1 MKKSLLLFAAALVA
15 GGASAQD
22 VENLAVK
29 VENGWNVSPVASGA
43 AISFTSDYGEFKL
56 IPSSITKTAYKGFR
70 VEFSDLV
77 NAEGSDGVH
86 LKIGKVNNVKNE
98 ETGKEEDKGVYSYPS
113 FAAATDGVLE
123 GEFAEDLVDEI
134 AVINVQC
141 NKAGESIKINKFSLI
156 KADGTEEVRT
166 TLGGVAWG
174 CSAEQDV
181 NGLTFAGQYGAGVIK
196 TADGKSVTYDPEAE
210 KNVVYTYN
218 IELAEPAPGKVTLEL
233 NALGADGS
241 EGGFSWHNIEK
252 GSSSITFEVSAEK
265 CAKAVSNIYIKG
277 GDDDKTLYPF
287 TVIFKSVTRTKVVN
301 RDKTPDPTKN
311 QYKLNLKNGQVI
323 LASDL
328 EKYNDGDIVVFNYSC
343 DWVDASVSFDG
354 WGIGGLRNPEA
365 KEENVVTLNAGKE
378 KGDYTYVTFIDELKK
393 IVGHHAA
400 EPEGENADTEEWD
413 GLYWFTWGT
422 KNGDCELTTT
432 KGNVVVYTDVK
443 TSLPEVK
450 LPADASVVSSQYIS
464 LTGKVAAAPHRG
476 VNVVKQTLSDGSVRF
491 VKTVVK

>member
-1 MKKSLLLFAAALVA
+1 MNKCLLLLAASLVA

-22 VENLAVK
+22 VENLVVK
-29 VENGWNVSPVASGA
+29 VENSWNVSPVASSA

-56 IPSSITKTAYKGFR
+56 IPSSITKTDYKGFR

-86 LKIGKVNNVKNE
+86 LKIGKANTVD
-98 ETGKEEDKGVYSYPS
+98 GEDKGVYSYPS
-113 FAAATDGVLE
+113 FATAADGVLE
-123 GEFAEDLVDEI
+123 ADFAENLVDEI
-134 AVINVQC
+134 EVINVQC
-141 NKAGESIKINKFSLI
+141 NKAGESVKINKFTLI
-156 KADGTEEVRT
+156 KADGSEEVRT
-166 TLGGVAWG
+166 SLGGVAWG
-174 CSAEQDV
+174 CTADQKV
-181 NGLTFAGQYGAGVIK
+181 NGLTFTGQYGSALIK
-196 TADGKSVTYDPEAE
+196 TSDGASVAYDPETE

-218 IELAEPAPGKVTLEL
+218 IELTDPAPGKVTIEFDAL
-233 NALGADGS
+233 NDKGEDS
-241 EGGFSWHNIEK
+241 GFAWHNIEK
-252 GSSSITFEVSAEK
+252 GQSSISFEVSAEK

-277 GDDDKTLYPF
+277 GDDDKSVYPF
-287 TVIFKSVTRTKVVN
+287 TVLFKSVTRTKVVN
-301 RDKTPDPTKN
+301 RDKTIDPTKN
-311 QYKLNLKNGQVI
+311 QYKINLKNGQVI

-328 EKYNDGDIVVFNYSC
+328 KKYNDDDIVAFNYSC
-343 DWVDASVSFDG
+343 DWADASVSFNG

-365 KEENVVTLNAGKE
+365 KKENVVTLNAGKE

-400 EPEGENADTEEWD
+400 EPEGEDADTEEWD

-432 KGNVVVYTDVK
+432 KGSVVVYTDVI

>member
-15 GGASAQD
+15 GGASAQE
-22 VENLAVK
+22 VENLVVK
-29 VENGWNVSPVASGA
+29 VENSWNVSPVASSA

-56 IPSSITKTAYKGFR
+56 ITSSITKTAYKGFR

-123 GEFAEDLVDEI
+123 GEFAENLVDEI
-134 AVINVQC
+134 EVINVQC
-141 NKAGESIKINKFSLI
+141 NKAGESIKINKFTLI

-166 TLGGVAWG
+166 SLGGVAWG

-181 NGLTFAGQYGAGVIK
+181 NGLTFTGQYGSAIIK
-196 TADGKSVTYDPEAE
+196 TADGKSATYDPEIE

-218 IELAEPAPGKVTLEL
+218 IEFTEPVPGKVTVEL
-233 NALGADGS
+233 DALGADGKES
-241 EGGFSWHNIEK
+241 GFGWNNIEK
-252 GSSSITFEVSAEK
+252 GSSSISFEVSAEK

-277 GDDDKTLYPF
+277 GDDGKVYPF
-287 TVIFKSVTRTKVVN
+287 TVIFKSITRTKVVN

-311 QYKLNLKNGQVI
+311 QYKINLKNGQVI

-328 EKYNDGDIVVFNYSC
+328 EKYNDDDIVVFNYSC
-343 DWVDASVSFDG
+343 DWDDPSVSFSG
-354 WGIGGLRNPEA
+354 WEIGGLRKPEA

-432 KGNVVVYTDVK
+432 KGSVVVYTDVK
-443 TSLPEVK
+443 TSIPEVK
-450 LPADASVVSSQYIS
+450 LPADASVVSLQYIS

>member
-1 MKKSLLLFAAALVA
+1 M
-15 GGASAQD
+15 GG
-22 VENLAVK
+22 
-29 VENGWNVSPVASGA
+29 
-43 AISFTSDYGEFKL
+43 
-56 IPSSITKTAYKGFR
+56 
-70 VEFSDLV
+70 
-77 NAEGSDGVH
+77 GVH
-86 LKIGKVNNVKNE
+86 LKIGKANTVS
-98 ETGKEEDKGVYSYPS
+98 GEDKGVYSYPS

-123 GEFAEDLVDEI
+123 GDFADDLVDEI
-134 AVINVQC
+134 EVINVQC
-141 NKAGESIKINKFSLI
+141 NKAGESVKINKFTLI
-156 KADGTEEVRT
+156 KADGSEEVCT
-166 TLGGVAWG
+166 SLGGAAWG
-174 CSAEQDV
+174 CSAEQEV
-181 NGLTFAGQYGAGVIK
+181 NGLTFSGQYGAALIK
-196 TADGKSVTYDPEAE
+196 TADGEYVTYDPETE

-218 IELAEPAPGKVTLEL
+218 IEFADPVPGKVTVEL
-233 NALGADGS
+233 DALDADGK
-241 EGGFSWHNIEK
+241 EAGFGWHNIEK
-252 GSSSITFEVSAEK
+252 GGSSISFEVSAEK

-277 GDDDKTLYPF
+277 GDEDKTIYPF
-287 TVIFKSVTRTKVVN
+287 TVTFKSVTRTKVVN

-311 QYKLNLKNGQVI
+311 QYKLELKNGQVI

-328 EKYNDGDIVVFNYSC
+328 EKYSDDDIVVFNYSC
-343 DWVDASVSFDG
+343 DWNDPSVSFNG
-354 WGIGGLRNPEA
+354 WGVGALRNPEA
-365 KEENVVTLNAGKE
+365 KGENVVSLAAGKE

-432 KGNVVVYTDVK
+432 KGSVVVYTDVK

-450 LPADASVVSSQYIS
+450 LPAGASVVSQQYIS

>member
-22 VENLAVK
+22 VENLVVK
-29 VENGWNVSPVASGA
+29 VENSWNVSPVASSA
-43 AISFTSDYGEFKL
+43 AISFTSGYGEFKL

-86 LKIGKVNNVKNE
+86 LKIGKANNV
-98 ETGKEEDKGVYSYPS
+98 GDEDKGEYSYPS
-113 FAAATDGVLE
+113 FAAANDGVLE
-123 GEFAEDLVDEI
+123 GEFAENLVDEI

-141 NKAGESIKINKFSLI
+141 NKAGESIKINKFTLI

-166 TLGGVAWG
+166 SLGGVSWG
-174 CSAEQDV
+174 CTAEQEV
-181 NGLTFAGQYGAGVIK
+181 NGLTFTGQYGSALIK
-196 TADGKSVTYDPEAE
+196 TADGKSVTYDPETE

-218 IELAEPAPGKVTLEL
+218 IELAEPAPGKVTIEL
-233 NALGADGS
+233 DAADADGNDS
-241 EGGFSWHNIEK
+241 GFGWNNIEK
-252 GSSSITFEVSAEK
+252 GKSSISFEVSAEK

-277 GDDDKTLYPF
+277 GDDDKSLYPF

-328 EKYNDGDIVVFNYSC
+328 EKYNDDDIVVFNYSC
-343 DWVDASVSFDG
+343 DWDDPSVSFNG

-365 KEENVVTLNAGKE
+365 KGENVVTLNAGKE

-432 KGNVVVYTDVK
+432 KGSVVVYTDVK

-450 LPADASVVSSQYIS
+450 LPAGASVVSSQYIS